1 MVSSDSPDTVN
12 SGSVVVRI
20 GVCTGRVVSTVV
32 ATDSPD
38 IVNSGSVVVRIGV
51 CTGRVVLNVVESNSR
66 QRSSTREFSGL
77 LVLEVELDE

>member
-1 MVSSDSPDTVN
+1 MVATDSPYIVVN

-20 GVCTGRVVSTVV
+20 GVCTGRVVGTVV

-51 CTGRVVLNVVESNSR
+51 CTGRVVLNVVESNSTDIVN
-66 QRSSTREFSGL
+66 S
-77 LVLEVELDE
+77 EVGVVGPGG